1 MNEKIA
7 QRIKEK
13 RLKAG
18 ISQESLSHLADL
30 DRKYV
35 GIIEKG
41 QTNISIKVLSQLCDA
56 LDVSLSDFFKDLWR
70 LLNTDDPSCMAIKPN
85 PQTK

>member
-41 QTNISIKVLSQLCDA
+41 QTNISIKVLCQLCDA
-56 LDVSLSDFFKDLWR
+56 LDVSLSNFFKDL
-70 LLNTDDPSCMAIKPN
+70 
-85 PQTK
+85 

>member
-1 MNEKIA
+1 MNAKIA

-56 LDVSLSDFFKDLWR
+56 LDVSLSDFFKDL
-70 LLNTDDPSCMAIKPN
+70 
-85 PQTK
+85 

>member
-1 MNEKIA
+1 MNEKVA

-56 LDVSLSDFFKDLWR
+56 LDVSLSDFFKDF
-70 LLNTDDPSCMAIKPN
+70 
-85 PQTK
+85 